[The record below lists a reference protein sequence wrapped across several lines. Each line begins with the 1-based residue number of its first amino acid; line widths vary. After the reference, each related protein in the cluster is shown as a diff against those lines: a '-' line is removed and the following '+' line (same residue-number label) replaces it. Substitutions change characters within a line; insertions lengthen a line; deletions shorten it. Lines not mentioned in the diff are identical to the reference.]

1 MEFILDTVDLEEIK
15 DGVDHMPIVGVTSN
29 PSIVKKTSPE
39 DFFGHMR
46 KVREII
52 GKERS
57 LHVQVISLD
66 AETIVKEA
74 HRILEEIDDQVYIKV
89 PVSYEGLKAIKI
101 LKSEGVNVTA
111 TAVYDL
117 MQAYFALAAY
127 VNRIGNLGADPME
140 LISNLQDRIEDDGY
154 DCKIVA
160 ASFKGVEQ
168 VKNAFNYGAEAITAP
183 YAVLK
188 QVFANPNIDKAV
200 TDFNND
206 WYAVYGEG
214 KGICDL

>member
-89 PVSYEGLKAIKI
+89 PVSYEGLPPSTDGMITTYPPRDHMDGFFMARMK
-101 LKSEGVNVTA
+101 
-111 TAVYDL
+111 
-117 MQAYFALAAY
+117 
-127 VNRIGNLGADPME
+127 RI
-140 LISNLQDRIEDDGY
+140 S
-154 DCKIVA
+154 
-160 ASFKGVEQ
+160 
-168 VKNAFNYGAEAITAP
+168 
-183 YAVLK
+183 
-188 QVFANPNIDKAV
+188 
-200 TDFNND
+200 
-206 WYAVYGEG
+206 
-214 KGICDL
+214 